1 LTEEATIKLAVKALM
16 EVVESPKNIEIAIV
30 KKGVP
35 LRFLEVEEIEALVD
49 AFEKEQKEKE
59 GL

>member
-1 LTEEATIKLAVKALM
+1 MKLAVKALM

-35 LRFLEVEEIEALVD
+35 LRFLEVDEIETLVD
-49 AFEKEQKEKE
+49 ALEKEQKEKE
-59 GL
+59 GQ